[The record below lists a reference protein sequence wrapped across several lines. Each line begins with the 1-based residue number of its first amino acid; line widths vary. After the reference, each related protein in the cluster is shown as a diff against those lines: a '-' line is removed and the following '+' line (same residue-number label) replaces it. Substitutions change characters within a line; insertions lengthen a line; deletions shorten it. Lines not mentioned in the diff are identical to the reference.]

1 MSNIPATHGDFRIIR
16 RLAFILLIAVLAA
29 PSVSRGDIQEFIPR
43 NTGFEGELDIDM
55 NHESNRNTTRGQGL
69 ETTDTF
75 FNEKLVLAASGY
87 VYHPRF
93 LIYLGKIGG
102 GLSQESFKNNLDPS
116 LGSGSWNNV
125 FIHEYEARTLL
136 LPEHPYNLELF
147 ALRRNPFIGG
157 RVALGIHPVS
167 YSKGALFTYKQM
179 PVLFRLGYVLDTVEN
194 GKSKSDTKIFNT
206 NGSYN
211 KENYSLAGAFSHSD
225 SQNLIGPANL
235 EFTNDDYTL
244 QNQLRFFDRKLFL
257 TSDLSRNEITQQGLT
272 TSLKGSRFAWNE
284 QLNAYLPW
292 DFIVLARYNHFRD
305 NERSLDAGAIAEN
318 RVTSTTDGAGFSITH
333 KLYESLQT
341 GYNLNYL
348 SSKTGTGDV
357 TDTSHSVNGTYTKK
371 IPRGRLTASG
381 YVSDSVS
388 DRRGAPTVI
397 NEPHSARI
405 LDTFLL
411 IRTDIDDASIRMDVR
426 NPFDNTFVNLIKDTH
441 FRVIRVGDTVT
452 IQILAIPPEALSID
466 PLFVYDFR
474 VTYQIISGSVEINTL
489 DLGYSLKLELF
500 NGYFIPYYNYSHRKQ
515 RVLSGFLSGG
525 PEDATSQTA
534 GVMVQRPGYTLL
546 AEYQDYQSRFNPS
559 NKYRA
564 EAIYSHDITPT
575 TYLNARAYY
584 TKVKNLEGVFKP
596 GSSTESGTGAD
607 VSIQKSFPGRN
618 LTMSATGSYAQRKY
632 VFDTKTYSVGAAL
645 TWRVAKLDIS
655 LGANM
660 NHSETALDNGK
671 EENMYQRYYLSVKRY
686 IF

>member
-1 MSNIPATHGDFRIIR
+1 
-16 RLAFILLIAVLAA
+16 
-29 PSVSRGDIQEFIPR
+29 
-43 NTGFEGELDIDM
+43 M
-55 NHESNRNTTRGQGL
+55 NRESNRNTTRGVGQ
-69 ETTDTF
+69 ETSDTF

-93 LIYLGKIGG
+93 LLYLGKVGG
-102 GLSQESFKNNLDPS
+102 GLSQESFKNNLDPTS
-116 LGSGSWNNV
+116 GSGSWKNV

-136 LPEHPYNLELF
+136 LPEHPYNLELY
-147 ALRRNPFIGG
+147 ALRLNPFIGG
-157 RVALGIHPVS
+157 RVAFGIHPVS
-167 YSKGALFTYKQM
+167 YSKGAQFTYKQI
-179 PVLFRLGYVLDTVEN
+179 PVTFRLGYVLNTIET
-194 GKSKSDTKIFNT
+194 GKSKSDTRIWNT
-206 NGSYN
+206 SGSYS
-211 KENYSLAGAFSHSD
+211 KENFSLGGGFSHSD

-257 TSDLSRNEITQQGLT
+257 TSDLSRNEITQQGVT

-292 DFIVLARYNHFRD
+292 NFITYAKYNHFRD
-305 NERSLDAGAIAEN
+305 IEKTLEAGSVGED
-318 RVTSTTDGAGFSITH
+318 RVASTTDGAGFSITH

-341 GYNLNYL
+341 GYNFNYV

-357 TDTSHSVNGTYTKK
+357 TDTSHSVNATYTKK

-397 NEPHSARI
+397 NEPHPARI
-405 LDTFLL
+405 LDTFPL
-411 IRTDIDDASIRMDVR
+411 IRTDIDDASIRMNVR
-426 NPFDNTFVNLIKDTH
+426 NPFDNTFVDLIKDTH
-441 FRVIRVGDTVT
+441 FRIIRVGDTVT
-452 IQILAIPPEALSID
+452 IQILAVPPVALSID
-466 PLFVYDFR
+466 PLFIYDFR
-474 VTYQIISGSVEINTL
+474 VTYQIVSGSVEIETT
-489 DLGYSLKLELF
+489 DIGYSLKLELF
-500 NGYFIPYYNYSHRKQ
+500 DGYFIPYYNYSHRKQ
-515 RVLSGFLSGG
+515 RVLNGFLPGG

-546 AEYQDYQSRFNPS
+546 GEYQDYQSRFNPS
-559 NKYRA
+559 NRYRA

-575 TYLNARAYY
+575 MYINTRAYY
-584 TKVKNLEGVFKP
+584 TKVHNLEGVFKP
-596 GSSTESGTGAD
+596 ASSTESGAGAE

-618 LTMSATGSYAQRKY
+618 LTMSATGSYSQRKY
-632 VFDTKTYSVGAAL
+632 VFDTKTYSLGAAL

-660 NHSETALDNGK
+660 NRSETGLDIGK
-671 EENMYQRYYLSVKRY
+671 EENTYQRYYLSVKRY
-686 IF
+686 LF